1 MAKWFNIPTYSICN
15 PSYVCW
21 CPSCFHSYKTLT
33 TRSLQFGF
41 CSYAQRMRSCYNL
54 PIGFL
59 EKVDDL
65 QMYFYTIPRNMSI
78 SFDTSVEHLPFKG
91 LVFK

>member
-1 MAKWFNIPTYSICN
+1 
-15 PSYVCW
+15 
-21 CPSCFHSYKTLT
+21 
-33 TRSLQFGF
+33 
-41 CSYAQRMRSCYNL
+41 MRSCYNIT
-54 PIGFL
+54 IGFL

-78 SFDTSVEHLPFKG
+78 SFNSSVEHLSFKG